1 MAVSGSPTEAISI
14 RQRVA
19 KLRRLL
25 MIVTSL
31 PTGIRLLS
39 GRLMVRQDT
48 LARFFS
54 SLANGTRKYHEAR
67 SSRNLQLCATKFGLE
82 RSYAVGWCS

>member
-1 MAVSGSPTEAISI
+1 MTVSGSPTEAISI

-48 LARFFS
+48 LARFFRLWQMVRES
-54 SLANGTRKYHEAR
+54 TMKQEVQGI
-67 SSRNLQLCATKFGLE
+67 F
-82 RSYAVGWCS
+82 SYAQQHLV